1 MQFWAKHNL
10 LLYTQRATSPFDP
23 PKRLKL
29 QVVLKMPTHD
39 YPDISEPVKGRVKD
53 IKRSNRHNEIK
64 SILQGKQT
72 VRSNGKSGQI
82 DSQVK
87 QTVRSTR
94 QSGQLD
100 RQVKLTVLAYKY

>member
-1 MQFWAKHNL
+1 MFIWLPQNAFRGLN
-10 LLYTQRATSPFDP
+10 Y
-23 PKRLKL
+23 KL
-29 QVVLKMPTHD
+29 SSND

-87 QTVRSTR
+87 QTVRSTG
-94 QSGQLD
+94 QSGKID
-100 RQVKLTVLAYKY
+100 S